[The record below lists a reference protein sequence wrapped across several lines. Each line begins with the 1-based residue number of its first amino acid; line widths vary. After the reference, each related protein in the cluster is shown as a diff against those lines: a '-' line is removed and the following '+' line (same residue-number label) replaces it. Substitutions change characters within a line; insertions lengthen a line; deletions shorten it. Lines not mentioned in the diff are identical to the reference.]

1 MRIVI
6 APDSFKNCMSAKQV
20 CNIIEKTLK
29 SIDKNIECINIP
41 MSDGGEGTTHS
52 LVDATKGRIINLKS
66 CGPNYQTVDSYYGIL
81 GDDKTAV
88 IEMAVTSGYSLATEK
103 NPYYTTT
110 FGVGE
115 LILDALNRNIK
126 NFIIG
131 LGGSATNDAG
141 LGMLRALGA
150 KFLDKNNEEI
160 KDAYFIDKIK
170 NIDLSNFDK
179 RLDDCNF
186 KIACDVTNP
195 LTGKNGASHIFGPQK
210 GATKEMVLKLDDNL
224 SHFAKLIKTLFGK
237 NIDVEGAG
245 AAGGL
250 GGAFLAFFNSKI
262 EKGVKLVI
270 DTVNLEESVKNCD
283 LVITGEGAS
292 DYQTKFGKTCFGVLN
307 VAKKYNKN
315 IYLFSGRISDEKELQ
330 EMGFNNIYQ
339 ISPNDISTQE
349 AIKNAEHYIKE
360 AIFKVFKWKH
370 INL

>member
-1 MRIVI
+1 MKIVI

-20 CNIIEKTLK
+20 CNIMEKALK
-29 SIDKNIECINIP
+29 TIDKNIECIKIP

-52 LVDATKGRIINLKS
+52 LVDATNGKIIKLKS
-66 CGPNYQTVDSYYGIL
+66 CGPNYQTVESYYGIL
-81 GDDKTAV
+81 GDGKTAV
-88 IEMAVTSGYSLATEK
+88 IEMAITSGYSLAIDK

-115 LILDALNRNIK
+115 LILDALNKNIK

-141 LGMLRALGA
+141 IGMLRALGA
-150 KFLDKNNEEI
+150 KFLDEYNEEI
-160 KDAYFIDKIK
+160 KDAYYIDQIK
-170 NIDLSNFDK
+170 NINLDNFDK
-179 RLDDCNF
+179 RLENCNF

-195 LTGKNGASHIFGPQK
+195 LTGINGASYIFGPQK
-210 GATKEMVLKLDDNL
+210 GATKEMVLKLDNNL
-224 SHFAKLIKTLFGK
+224 IHFAKLVKKLFKK

-250 GGAFLAFFNSKI
+250 GGAFLAFFNSKL

-270 DTVNLEESVKNCD
+270 DTVNLEESIKNCD

-307 VAKKYNKN
+307 IAKKYNKN
-315 IYLFSGRISDEKELQ
+315 IYLFSGKINDEKELQ
-330 EMGFNNIYQ
+330 EMGFKNIYQ
-339 ISPNDISTQE
+339 ISPNNINIDD
-349 AIKNAEHYIKE
+349 AIKNAEKYIEK
-360 AIFKVFKWKH
+360 AIFKVFR
-370 INL
+370 